1 MWLWWPID
9 PFPTFLRMFNAHEVK
24 WLTKYIFKDFRWK
37 QRFNILYLYTY
48 VKVVQEAHI
57 VNV

>member
-1 MWLWWPID
+1 
-9 PFPTFLRMFNAHEVK
+9 MFAHEAK
-24 WLTKYIFKDFRWK
+24 SLTKYIFKDFRWK
-37 QRFNILYLYTY
+37 QCFNILYLYTY